1 MADDTPEK
9 AREPDGGSVPTLSY
23 EQARSEL
30 ETVVQRLEA
39 GGATL
44 EESLALWERGE
55 YLAGVCAALLDQA
68 RHRIERALSERATGN
83 GEGNGETS
91 GKASG
96 QASGKASGESSA

>member
-1 MADDTPEK
+1 MTD
-9 AREPDGGSVPTLSY
+9 RGSSEQAPGTGTTNALSY

-55 YLAGVCAALLDQA
+55 YLAGVCRSLLDQA
-68 RHRIERALSERATGN
+68 QHRLERTTATAEDSGAGSAPQSE
-83 GEGNGETS
+83 
-91 GKASG
+91 
-96 QASGKASGESSA
+96 

>member
-1 MADDTPEK
+1 MADNTPEQ
-9 AREPDGGSVPTLSY
+9 AREPDGGSVPPLSY

-68 RHRIERALSERATGN
+68 RHRIERALSERAPATGDTN
-83 GEGNGETS
+83 GEAGGE
-91 GKASG
+91 AS
-96 QASGKASGESSA
+96 A